1 MMAIK
6 KNDKVVVLT
15 GRDKG
20 KTGTVIEVL
29 PKKGKVLVKG
39 IAMVSRHAKARKQG
53 ETSSI
58 KKKESYINVSNVMAV

>member
-6 KNDKVVVLT
+6 KNDKVTVLT
-15 GRDKG
+15 GKDKG

-39 IAMVSRHAKARKQG
+39 IAMVSRHAKAKKQG

-58 KKKESYINVSNVMAV
+58 KKKESYINISNVMAV